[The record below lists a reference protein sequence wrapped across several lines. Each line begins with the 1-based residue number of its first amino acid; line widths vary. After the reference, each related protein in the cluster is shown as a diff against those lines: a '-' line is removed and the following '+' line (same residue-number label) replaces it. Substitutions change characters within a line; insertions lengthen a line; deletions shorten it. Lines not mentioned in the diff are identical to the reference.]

1 MSETAPRTGP
11 LSDLVVID
19 CTMALAGPFGSAI
32 LADLGADVIK
42 VEPPTGDLSRTSPPI
57 PEDFVNPAEGSA
69 VRDGGCDFG
78 GYFGSINR
86 NKRSIVL
93 DLKNEADRKAF
104 LRMCEQADA
113 VLENMRAGVMDR
125 LGLSYETIRER
136 NPQIVYA
143 ALRGFGDPR
152 TGESPYADWPA
163 FDIVA
168 QAMGG
173 FAHVNGPPGST
184 GYPGGASVG
193 DLFPGALM
201 ALGVVAGIHNA
212 RRTGKGQF
220 MDVAMVDGVNLLCES
235 VFANFGSAKRHQL
248 PPRGRH
254 HHSLCPFGIYD
265 AVDGGVA
272 VAAPLPAQ
280 WETLCEVMERPDL
293 AVDERTSDFGAR
305 RKHREFVEDVVA
317 EWVGSRTRDEV
328 VSALAGRVPC
338 GPVQTA
344 ADIFESPHTAV
355 REMVAEVELPGENE
369 PVRVVGSPIKYTE
382 TKTGVR
388 HRAPLLDEHRAEIL
402 AQFGFGNGTGT
413 EGGAGIGSGR
423 DAASAAADEVGRREG
438 DREKQS

>member
-1 MSETAPRTGP
+1 MSEGQGP
-11 LSDLVVID
+11 LSDVVILD

-42 VEPPTGDLSRTSPPI
+42 VEPPTGDLSRASPPT
-57 PEDFVNPAEGSA
+57 PTDFIHPAEGKA
-69 VRDGGCDFG
+69 GVDGGCDYG

-86 NKRSIVL
+86 NKRSIAL
-93 DLKNEADRKAF
+93 DLKDEGDRETF
-104 LRMCEQADA
+104 LSLAEHADA

-125 LGLSYETIRER
+125 LGLSYEVIRER
-136 NPQIVYA
+136 NPKIVYA

-173 FAHVNGPPGST
+173 FAHINGPDGAS

-201 ALGVVAGIHNA
+201 ALGVVAGVHHA

-220 MDVAMVDGVNLLCES
+220 MDVAMVDGVNFLCES
-235 VFANFGSAKRHQL
+235 VFANYGAAKSNQL
-248 PPRGRH
+248 GPRGKH

-265 AVDGGVA
+265 AKDGGVA
-272 VAAPLPAQ
+272 IAAPLPAQ
-280 WETLCEVMERPDL
+280 WKILCEAMERRDL
-293 AVDERTSDFGAR
+293 VSDERTKDFGAR
-305 RKHREFVEDVVA
+305 RKNREYVEGVVSD
-317 EWVGSRTRDEV
+317 WTGSLTRDQV
-328 VSALAGRVPC
+328 VETLGGKVPC

-344 ADIFESPHTAV
+344 ADIFASPHTAV
-355 REMVAEVELPGENE
+355 REMVVEVKLPGDNA
-369 PVRVVGSPIKYTE
+369 PVRIVGSPIKYTE

-388 HRAPLLDEHRAEIL
+388 HRAPLLDEHREEIL
-402 AQFGFGNGTGT
+402 AQFGISGPGNAGVSPASGAKRRS
-413 EGGAGIGSGR
+413 GG
-423 DAASAAADEVGRREG
+423 
-438 DREKQS
+438 